1 MGGGSVLPPPS
12 NSPTYNPMTITTW
25 TWPDPDLA
33 DMLADREADIRETDM
48 SDWSDGTE
56 YLASVHASV
65 DPATGLLS
73 FGDAARL
80 LQAHGTT
87 WDEYVQAGGSMGSWP
102 IGSRNPHHVLG
113 FLGY

>member
-1 MGGGSVLPPPS
+1 
-12 NSPTYNPMTITTW
+12 MTDTIAW
-25 TWPDPDLA
+25 AWPDPDLA
-33 DMLADREADIRETDM
+33 DMLADRESDLTETRQ
-48 SDWSDGTE
+48 SDWLDGTE

-65 DPATGLLS
+65 DPATGLLT

-87 WDEYVQAGGSMGSWP
+87 WDEYVQAGGAVGSWP
-102 IGSRNPHHVLG
+102 VGSRNPHHILG